1 MNPEKNL
8 YKEFTAQQFDRDINH
23 DILQE
28 GLLAARIYAS
38 TECAIAVLSD
48 LRTDR
53 SYICPGEATAIL
65 GLDAATLTHETGSVW
80 ETEIFSIIHP
90 DDLRRKHVEEL
101 NFFHFISRQP
111 RNRQQRFYLAS
122 PLRMRTKSGQYAK
135 MLHRIFYFTS
145 GNAIRLA
152 LCLYG
157 INPGIDSTLIINSVT
172 GEAIHVDSQGC
183 DRLLSERERS
193 VLALVANGMKS
204 KDIAEILC
212 ISPYTVNRHRQNI
225 LYKLQAANSTE
236 AIRIARDLDLI

>member
-101 NFFHFISRQP
+101 NFSISYQDNHATGSNGFTSPARCGCAQNRDNTPRCFTGFFISP
-111 RNRQQRFYLAS
+111 PAM
-122 PLRMRTKSGQYAK
+122 P
-135 MLHRIFYFTS
+135 
-145 GNAIRLA
+145 
-152 LCLYG
+152 
-157 INPGIDSTLIINSVT
+157 
-172 GEAIHVDSQGC
+172 
-183 DRLLSERERS
+183 
-193 VLALVANGMKS
+193 
-204 KDIAEILC
+204 
-212 ISPYTVNRHRQNI
+212 
-225 LYKLQAANSTE
+225 
-236 AIRIARDLDLI
+236 